1 MEFNTIPEAVADL
14 KKGRLIV
21 VVDDKD
27 RENEGDVVFAASKST
42 AAKINFLAKHARGL
56 ICVALP
62 AERVEALRL
71 PPMAESNLS
80 RHDTAFTVSVEVR
93 EGTTTGISASDRS
106 ATALAL
112 ADDAYGHED
121 FIRPGHVFP
130 IKAKKGGVLVR
141 AGHTE
146 AAVDLV
152 QMAGVGT
159 AGVICE
165 IMNEDGSMARLKDS
179 QRFAR
184 KHKLKIISVED
195 LIGYRRTQ
203 EKLIRLVASP
213 DLPTRYGTFKSY
225 VYEDVIHGRKHI
237 ALVKGD
243 ISPKHPANVRVHSEC
258 LTGDVFGVRLCNCGC
273 LFHLGL
279 EHIAKHGGVF
289 LYMRQ
294 VDAEA
299 DFSRKIQAYDEEQ
312 TKSGGE
318 VKAAIRGKTARGKQG
333 GADAYPPGTYL
344 AGTHHGLFMDARTY
358 GIGAQ
363 ILFDLGVRHLHLL
376 TNSPRRIQGLEG
388 YGLKVTRQ
396 SPLELSRCEH
406 DQHKHGTFLAEDAHA
421 GKAETRRKSGP
432 AARSERFAA
441 RSERSAQSAARS
453 TRSAGGA
460 RARKSKSNPTRTTRK
475 AKDGR

>member
-1 MEFNTIPEAVADL
+1 MEFNSIPEAVADL

-56 ICVALP
+56 ICVALTS
-62 AERVEALRL
+62 ERVEALRL

-93 EGTTTGISASDRS
+93 EGTTTGISAADRS

-112 ADDAYGHED
+112 ADGNYGHED

-152 QMAGVGT
+152 AMTGLGT

-165 IMNEDGSMARLKDS
+165 IMNEDGTMARLKDC

-203 EKLIRLVASP
+203 EKLIRLIASP
-213 DLPTRYGTFKSY
+213 KMPTRFGEFRSY
-225 VYEDVIHGRKHI
+225 LYEDVIHGRKHI

-243 ISPKHPANVRVHSEC
+243 ISQKHPANVRVHSEC
-258 LTGDVFGVRLCNCGC
+258 LTGDVFGTTLCNCGC

-279 EHIAKHGGVF
+279 EHIEKHGGVF

-294 VDAEA
+294 VDPDA
-299 DFSRKIQAYDEEQ
+299 DFSRKVMAYAEAEAEAEQ
-312 TKSGGE
+312 NGKPSLKGSK
-318 VKAAIRGKTARGKQG
+318 KAAE
-333 GADAYPPGTYL
+333 PHGTYL

-376 TNSPRRIQGLEG
+376 TNSPRKIQGLEG
-388 YGLKVTRQ
+388 YGLKITRQ
-396 SPLELSRCEH
+396 SPLDLAHCIQAGHR
-406 DQHKHGTFLAEDAHA
+406 HKDAMGAEPAPAKAGAKRKTGT
-421 GKAETRRKSGP
+421 GTRV
-432 AARSERFAA
+432 
-441 RSERSAQSAARS
+441 
-453 TRSAGGA
+453 
-460 RARKSKSNPTRTTRK
+460 KSKTAAQAVRK
-475 AKDGR
+475 RS

>member
-1 MEFNTIPEAVADL
+1 MEFNGIPEAVADL

-21 VVDDKD
+21 VVDSKD

-42 AAKINFLAKHARGL
+42 PAKINFLAKHARGL
-56 ICVALP
+56 ICVALTS
-62 AERVEALRL
+62 ERVEALRL
-71 PPMAESNLS
+71 PPMAEANLS

-93 EGTTTGISASDRS
+93 EGTTTGISAADRS
-106 ATALAL
+106 ATSLAL
-112 ADDAYGHED
+112 ADENYGHED

-152 QMAGVGT
+152 KMAGLGT

-165 IMNEDGSMARLKDS
+165 IMNEDGSMARLKDC

-195 LIGYRRTQ
+195 LISYRRMQ
-203 EKLIRLVASP
+203 EKLIRLVAAP
-213 DLPTRYGTFKSY
+213 ELPTRYGTFRSY

-237 ALVKGD
+237 ALVKGEL
-243 ISPKHPANVRVHSEC
+243 SPKHPANVRVHSEC
-258 LTGDVFGVRLCNCGC
+258 LTGDVFGTMLCDCGC

-279 EHIAKHGGVF
+279 EHIAQHGGVF

-294 VDAEA
+294 VDPEA
-299 DFSRKIQAYDEEQ
+299 DFSRKIKAYDESQ
-312 TKSGGE
+312 S
-318 VKAAIRGKTARGKQG
+318 ARGEKPAR
-333 GADAYPPGTYL
+333 GAKAKNDPPGTYL
-344 AGTHHGLFMDARTY
+344 GGTHHGLFMDARTY

-376 TNSPRRIQGLEG
+376 TNSPRKIQGLEG
-388 YGLKVTRQ
+388 YGLKITRQ
-396 SPLELSRCEH
+396 SPLDLSLCA
-406 DQHKHGTFLAEDAHA
+406 HGRHRQAGTADA
-421 GKAETRRKSGP
+421 KP
-432 AARSERFAA
+432 NAAA
-441 RSERSAQSAARS
+441 SAATVKPGRKRS
-453 TRSAGGA
+453 
-460 RARKSKSNPTRTTRK
+460 
-475 AKDGR
+475 

>member
-27 RENEGDVVFAASKST
+27 RENEGDIVFAASKST

-56 ICVALP
+56 ICVALT
-62 AERVEALRL
+62 AERVESLRL

-80 RHDTAFTVSVEVR
+80 RHETAFTVSVEVR
-93 EGTTTGISASDRS
+93 EGTTTGISAADRS

-130 IKAKKGGVLVR
+130 IKARMGGVLVR

-152 QMAGVGT
+152 KMAGLGT

-165 IMNEDGSMARLKDS
+165 IMNEDGSMARLKDC

-203 EKLIRLVASP
+203 EKLVRLVASP
-213 DLPTRYGTFKSY
+213 EFPTRHGTFKAY
-225 VYEDVIHGRKHI
+225 VYEDVIHGRRHL

-243 ISPKHPANVRVHSEC
+243 ISPKRPANVRVHSEC
-258 LTGDVFGVRLCNCGC
+258 VAGDVFGSQGCDCGRL
-273 LFHLGL
+273 LHTGL
-279 EHIAKHGGVF
+279 DLIEKQGGIF

-294 VDAEA
+294 VDGEA
-299 DFSRKIQAYDEEQ
+299 AFARKMEALERA
-312 TKSGGE
+312 TAHKSAGRKP
-318 VKAAIRGKTARGKQG
+318 KASKSANS
-333 GADAYPPGTYL
+333 D
-344 AGTHHGLFMDARTY
+344 HHASSMDARTY

-363 ILFDLGVRHLHLL
+363 ILYDLGVRHLHLL
-376 TNSPRRIQGLEG
+376 TNHPKPIRGLEG
-388 YGLKVTRQ
+388 YGLKITRQ
-396 SPLELSRCEH
+396 SPLEGAA
-406 DQHKHGTFLAEDAHA
+406 K
-421 GKAETRRKSGP
+421 KAVRKG
-432 AARSERFAA
+432 
-441 RSERSAQSAARS
+441 
-453 TRSAGGA
+453 
-460 RARKSKSNPTRTTRK
+460 
-475 AKDGR
+475 

>member
-112 ADDAYGHED
+112 ADEAYGHED

-152 QMAGVGT
+152 RMAGVGA

-225 VYEDVIHGRKHI
+225 VYEDVIHGRKHM

-294 VDAEA
+294 VDSEA

-312 TKSGGE
+312 SKLGSEFKTA
-318 VKAAIRGKTARGKQG
+318 VRGKKKG
-333 GADAYPPGTYL
+333 GADAAPAANFPPGTYL

-396 SPLELSRCEH
+396 SPLDLSRCEH
-406 DQHKHGTFLAEDAHA
+406 DQHKHGTFLADEIHAKHAAHA
-421 GKAETRRKSGP
+421 TKTDARRIPVGRGKSSP
-432 AARSERFAA
+432 AAKSA
-441 RSERSAQSAARS
+441 RAPI
-453 TRSAGGA
+453 GA
-460 RARKSKSNPTRTTRK
+460 RARKPKSNPNRIE
-475 AKDGR
+475 KDGR

>member
-1 MEFNTIPEAVADL
+1 MEFNSISEAIADL

-27 RENEGDVVFAASKST
+27 RENEGDVVFAASRST

-56 ICVALP
+56 ICVALTS
-62 AERVEALRL
+62 ERVEELRL
-71 PPMAESNLS
+71 PPMAEANLS

-106 ATALAL
+106 NTALAL
-112 ADDAYGHED
+112 ANEDFGHED

-152 QMAGVGT
+152 KMAGLGS

-165 IMNEDGSMARLKDS
+165 IMNEDGSMARLKDC

-184 KHKLKIISVED
+184 KHKLKIISVMD

-203 EKLIRLVASP
+203 EKLIRLIASP
-213 DLPTRYGTFKSY
+213 ELPTRYGTFRSY
-225 VYEDVIHGRKHI
+225 VYEDVIHGRKHM

-258 LTGDVFGVRLCNCGC
+258 LTGDVFGTSLCNCGC

-279 EHIAKHGGVF
+279 EQIAKHGGVF

-294 VDAEA
+294 VDPEA
-299 DFSRKIQAYDEEQ
+299 DFTRKIQAYDEAQSLAKTRSARSE
-312 TKSGGE
+312 KSAAAPGKK
-318 VKAAIRGKTARGKQG
+318 KA
-333 GADAYPPGTYL
+333 DPVGTFG
-344 AGTHHGLFMDARTY
+344 GTHHGLFMDARTY

-376 TNSPRRIQGLEG
+376 TNYPKKIQGLEG
-388 YGLKVTRQ
+388 YGLKITRQ
-396 SPLELSRCEH
+396 TPLDLSQCAHEGHR
-406 DQHKHGTFLAEDAHA
+406 HKTSGTQEFAQ
-421 GKAETRRKSGP
+421 KRK
-432 AARSERFAA
+432 
-441 RSERSAQSAARS
+441 
-453 TRSAGGA
+453 
-460 RARKSKSNPTRTTRK
+460 
-475 AKDGR
+475 

>member
-1 MEFNTIPEAVADL
+1 MEFNGIPEAVADL

-21 VVDDKD
+21 VVDSKD

-42 AAKINFLAKHARGL
+42 PAKINFLAKHARGL
-56 ICVALP
+56 ICVALT

-93 EGTTTGISASDRS
+93 EGTTTGISAADRS

-112 ADDAYGHED
+112 ADEDYGHED
-121 FIRPGHVFP
+121 FLRPGHVFP

-152 QMAGVGT
+152 KMAGLGS

-165 IMNEDGSMARLKDS
+165 IMNEDGSMARLKDN

-195 LIGYRRTQ
+195 LIAYRRMQ

-213 DLPTRYGTFKSY
+213 ELPTRYGTFRSY
-225 VYEDVIHGRKHI
+225 VYEDVIQGRQHI
-237 ALVKGD
+237 ALVKGPL
-243 ISPKHPANVRVHSEC
+243 SPKHPATVRVHSEC
-258 LTGDVFGVRLCNCGC
+258 LTGDLFGTMLCDCGC

-279 EHIAKHGGVF
+279 ERIAREGGVF

-294 VDAEA
+294 VDPEA
-299 DFSRKIQAYDEEQ
+299 DFSRKIKAYDESQ
-312 TKSGGE
+312 S
-318 VKAAIRGKTARGKQG
+318 ARGEKASRSEKAGRG
-333 GADAYPPGTYL
+333 GRAKSDPPGTYL
-344 AGTHHGLFMDARTY
+344 GGTHHGLFMDARTY

-376 TNSPRRIQGLEG
+376 TN
-388 YGLKVTRQ
+388 
-396 SPLELSRCEH
+396 
-406 DQHKHGTFLAEDAHA
+406 
-421 GKAETRRKSGP
+421 
-432 AARSERFAA
+432 
-441 RSERSAQSAARS
+441 
-453 TRSAGGA
+453 
-460 RARKSKSNPTRTTRK
+460 
-475 AKDGR
+475 

>member
-93 EGTTTGISASDRS
+93 EGTTTGISAADRS

-112 ADDAYGHED
+112 ADEEYGHED
-121 FIRPGHVFP
+121 FLRPGHVFP
-130 IKAKKGGVLVR
+130 IKARKGGVLVR

-152 QMAGVGT
+152 RMAGAGS

-165 IMNEDGSMARLKDS
+165 IMNEDGSMARLKDN

-184 KHKLKIISVED
+184 KHKLKIISVQD
-195 LIGYRRTQ
+195 LISYRRTQ

-213 DLPTRYGTFKSY
+213 ELPTRYGTFRSY

-258 LTGDVFGVRLCNCGC
+258 LTGDVFGTLFCNCGC
-273 LFHLGL
+273 MFHQGL
-279 EHIAKHGGVF
+279 EHIAKQGGVF

-299 DFSRKIQAYDEEQ
+299 DFSRKIQAYDEAQSERAREG
-312 TKSGGE
+312 KSAVRGRK
-318 VKAAIRGKTARGKQG
+318 KA
-333 GADAYPPGTYL
+333 DPPGTYL
-344 AGTHHGLFMDARTY
+344 GGTHHGLFMDARTY

-396 SPLELSRCEH
+396 SPLDLTRCTHGHHHNASAPAGDIPATGAAEAKSRKRTVKKT
-406 DQHKHGTFLAEDAHA
+406 DSKMI
-421 GKAETRRKSGP
+421 S
-432 AARSERFAA
+432 
-441 RSERSAQSAARS
+441 
-453 TRSAGGA
+453 
-460 RARKSKSNPTRTTRK
+460 KSKTKSHTK
-475 AKDGR
+475 SHAKDGR

>member
-1 MEFNTIPEAVADL
+1 MEFNTIPEAIADL
-14 KKGRLIV
+14 KRGRLIV

-42 AAKINFLAKHARGL
+42 PAKINFLAKHARGL
-56 ICVALP
+56 ICVALTS
-62 AERVEALRL
+62 ERVEELRL
-71 PPMAESNLS
+71 PPMAEANLS

-106 ATALAL
+106 NTALAL
-112 ADDAYGHED
+112 ANEDFGHED

-152 QMAGVGT
+152 KMAGLGT

-165 IMNEDGSMARLKDS
+165 IMNEDGTMARLKDC

-184 KHKLKIISVED
+184 KHKLKIISVMD

-213 DLPTRYGTFKSY
+213 ELPTRYGTFRSY
-225 VYEDVIHGRKHI
+225 VYEDVIHGRKHM

-258 LTGDVFGVRLCNCGC
+258 LTGDVFGTSLCNCGC

-279 EHIAKHGGVF
+279 EQIAKHGGVF

-299 DFSRKIQAYDEEQ
+299 DFTRKIQAYDEAQIQAGTRNARSE
-312 TKSGGE
+312 KS
-318 VKAAIRGKTARGKQG
+318 AAAAGKKK
-333 GADAYPPGTYL
+333 PGPIGTFG
-344 AGTHHGLFMDARTY
+344 GTHHGLFMDARTY

-376 TNSPRRIQGLEG
+376 TNYPKKIQGLEG
-388 YGLKVTRQ
+388 YGLKITRQ
-396 SPLELSRCEH
+396 TPLDLSQC
-406 DQHKHGTFLAEDAHA
+406 AHEGHRHTA
-421 GKAETRRKSGP
+421 SGAQEFAPRANGAVRK
-432 AARSERFAA
+432 
-441 RSERSAQSAARS
+441 
-453 TRSAGGA
+453 
-460 RARKSKSNPTRTTRK
+460 RK
-475 AKDGR
+475 

>member
-112 ADDAYGHED
+112 ADEAYGHED
-121 FIRPGHVFP
+121 FLRPGHVFP

-152 QMAGVGT
+152 KMAGVGT

-165 IMNEDGSMARLKDS
+165 IMNDDGSMARLKDS

-273 LFHLGL
+273 LLHLGL

-294 VDAEA
+294 VDSEA
-299 DFSRKIQAYDEEQ
+299 DFSRKIQAYDGEQ
-312 TKSGGE
+312 FERGREPKSAKTAKTAARGRKKSG
-318 VKAAIRGKTARGKQG
+318 
-333 GADAYPPGTYL
+333 ADPYPAGTYL

-396 SPLELSRCEH
+396 SPLELSRCDH
-406 DQHKHGTFLAEDAHA
+406 DQHKHGTHLMDEAPPAKTA
-421 GKAETRRKSGP
+421 KAPK
-432 AARSERFAA
+432 AAKTKAN
-441 RSERSAQSAARS
+441 S
-453 TRSAGGA
+453 TRI
-460 RARKSKSNPTRTTRK
+460 K
-475 AKDGR
+475 KDGR

>member
-112 ADDAYGHED
+112 ADEAYGHED

-312 TKSGGE
+312 SQSGGE
-318 VKAAIRGKTARGKQG
+318 VKAAIRGKTVRGKKG

-421 GKAETRRKSGP
+421 GKAEARRKSGP
-432 AARSERFAA
+432 AARSERSAA
-441 RSERSAQSAARS
+441 RSERSAARS
-453 TRSAGGA
+453 ARTPGGT
-460 RARKSKSNPTRTTRK
+460 RARKTKSKPTRTI
-475 AKDGR
+475 KDGR